1 VDELAQIAI
10 EQHGDVAVARVAG
23 EIDISNIAPARR
35 ELAAGVPD
43 TACGLVVDLTDTSY
57 LDSSGVYLLFELQK
71 SLQRRSKHICVV
83 APSRAPSTR
92 VLFITGFDKVMPFT
106 ETVEEGLAQVRS
118 EAGTARPPGA

>member
-1 VDELAQIAI
+1 VDDIAQIAI

-35 ELAAGVPD
+35 ELAAGVPE
-43 TACGLVVDLTDTSY
+43 TACGLVVDLTDTAY

-71 SLQRRSKHICVV
+71 ALERRSKRICVV
-83 APSRAPSTR
+83 APPKAPSTR

-106 ETVEEGLAQVRS
+106 ETVEAGVEQVRS
-118 EAGTARPPGA
+118 G